1 MRVRSARLREAAEHV
16 VDPWSTS
23 IAFRAGHRI
32 RVQVTSS
39 NLPRWDRNPNTGESE
54 EAATT
59 GRAAHQ

>member
-1 MRVRSARLREAAEHV
+1 M
-16 VDPWSTS
+16 DPWSTS

-39 NLPRWDRNPNTGESE
+39 NLPRWDRNPNTGEPE
-54 EAATT
+54 ETAAT